1 MAFSERRGRGEE
13 EEEEEESSETGKDA
27 GRGRRGT
34 SGGFWGS
41 QLLTLRSLGH
51 FRVIRG
57 KNPTDTH
64 THNRERKRERVKESE
79 SELIS
84 GRQTATHIID
94 PPPLSCRY
102 LRLSEL
108 VSRTLQCAALG
119 DVCFRSF
126 VFLCSGLIWRA
137 ELHAT
142 RGVCKSALFFS
153 PTSNSQ
159 LLRNTEE
166 YSLKIVHIIGGKKAK
181 TELSVPVL
189 LVVHHAPITPGTS
202 QMCSQ
207 REVVHRA
214 QLPPETSAMCFQREV
229 RSHSSISQL
238 LFMSFLLTLTS
249 PSSFYKLCSLQPRNR
264 ARGNNPLHLFIW
276 CLKESLARNI

>member
-1 MAFSERRGRGEE
+1 MLTEEVCMPCWPCARERPVYVCS
-13 EEEEEESSETGKDA
+13 SSETP
-27 GRGRRGT
+27 T
-34 SGGFWGS
+34 
-41 QLLTLRSLGH
+41 LLSAETVSS
-51 FRVIRG
+51 FFCKKAIR
-57 KNPTDTH
+57 K
-64 THNRERKRERVKESE
+64 
-79 SELIS
+79 
-84 GRQTATHIID
+84 
-94 PPPLSCRY
+94 
-102 LRLSEL
+102 
-108 VSRTLQCAALG
+108 
-119 DVCFRSF
+119 
-126 VFLCSGLIWRA
+126 SGLIWRA

-189 LVVHHAPITPGTS
+189 LVVHRAPITPGTS

-207 REVVHRA
+207 REVVHHA
-214 QLPPETSAMCFQREV
+214 QLPPETSAMCFQRE
-229 RSHSSISQL
+229 
-238 LFMSFLLTLTS
+238 
-249 PSSFYKLCSLQPRNR
+249 PRNR